1 LHWIALCRP
10 KQWVKNS
17 FLLAPVLFSGAF
29 RKPPS
34 LLDAAAAVACFCL
47 LSSSVYCLND
57 LLDAEAD
64 RQHPRKRNRPI
75 ASGKV
80 SPAAAI
86 VLVILLTVGSF
97 GLAAWFLPTAFLA
110 WALAYLINSTLYS
123 LFLKHRV
130 IVDVLSIAIGFVIRL
145 GAGCA
150 AVSVEPSQWLFVCG
164 FSLAMMLGFG
174 KRRLELAIVKD
185 PSAHR
190 KNLESY
196 TVEKVNMLLAVSSAV
211 CLLAYMLYTI
221 DPETVDIHN
230 TKHLIYSTPFVAY
243 GLFRYVFKVQEA
255 RHDGPLEVLISDW
268 VFTLNSFLWLAVV
281 VVILYVL
288 K

>member
-1 LHWIALCRP
+1 MHWIALCRP

-17 FLLAPVLFSGAF
+17 FLLAPVLFSG
-29 RKPPS
+29 KVLDLPE
-34 LLDAAAAVACFCL
+34 LLKAVVAVGCFSL

-64 RQHPRKRNRPI
+64 RLHPRKRNRPI
-75 ASGKV
+75 ASGAV

-86 VLVILLTVGSF
+86 LLVIILTAGAF
-97 GLAAWFLPTAFLA
+97 GLGWWFLPLPFLA
-110 WALAYLINSTLYS
+110 WALAYLANSTLYS

-150 AVSVEPSQWLFVCG
+150 AVAVVPSPWLFVCG

-174 KRRLELAIVKD
+174 KRRLELEVIKD

-196 TVEKVNMLLAVSSAV
+196 NIEKVNMLLAVSSAV

-221 DPETVDIHN
+221 DPETVRIHE
-230 TKHLIYSTPFVAY
+230 TRYLIYSTPFVAY
-243 GLFRYVFKVQEA
+243 GLFRYVFKVQEG
-255 RHDGPLEVLISDW
+255 RHDGPLEVLTSDW
-268 VFTLNSFLWLAVV
+268 VFTLNSVLWVV
-281 VVILYVL
+281 VVFLILYVL